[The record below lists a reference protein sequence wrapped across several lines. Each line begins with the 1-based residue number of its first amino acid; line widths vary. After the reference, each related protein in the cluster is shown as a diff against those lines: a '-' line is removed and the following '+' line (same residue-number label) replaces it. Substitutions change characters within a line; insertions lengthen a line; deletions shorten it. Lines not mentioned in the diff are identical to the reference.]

1 MSAIL
6 GIYNLNST
14 PVSPA
19 NIVKMLE
26 ILTHR
31 GTDGVGQWQEGAIG
45 LGHRMLWHTPES
57 LQEKLPLVS
66 RNSNYVITADARIDN
81 REELIS
87 ALALNQY
94 LQETRSDSEIILAAY
109 KKWGKQCS
117 EKLLGDF
124 AFAIWDKSQQT
135 IFCARD
141 HFGVKPFYYYYL
153 PKKAFIFASE
163 IKGILCL
170 PEVSSQLNE
179 TRVGDYL
186 ETMFEDRSI
195 TFYQNIYRLAPGHCL
210 TVSLHKFQLEQYYAL
225 DAKYELRFS
234 SEREY
239 VATFEDL
246 FTRAVSCRLRSAFPV
261 GSFLSGGLDSS
272 SITSVASQILARKN
286 IKLKTFSAIF
296 DKITQCDERVYINEI
311 LSRNSVNSYY
321 VRADRLS
328 PLKDISR
335 VLWHQDEPFY
345 APNLFIHWGLYESAQ
360 QQGVRILLDGFLGDT
375 TVSHGW
381 PYLIELARKF
391 RLITLLREIRSAT
404 KQNGGSAREWL
415 KYYLWQYSLKPL
427 VSENL
432 RQAWRKL
439 KGYQIESPKLSPIVN
454 SNFAKNIKLLDRIQ
468 AFSPNQSQIFWT
480 AREYHHQDIIS
491 GANSFA
497 LEGINKAASAFGIEA
512 RFPFTDKR
520 LVEFCL
526 AIPPEEKFH
535 NGWIRYLMR
544 RALVKYLPSKI
555 QWRTDK
561 GNLYPNFHHGL
572 NTIDRECME
581 EVLMSKSSSIEQFID
596 TKVLNRAYQNFNDRG
611 LEDDAALLWISTTL
625 GLWLCQQEF

>member
-1 MSAIL
+1 M
-6 GIYNLNST
+6 GIYNLDSN
-14 PVSPA
+14 PVNTA
-19 NIVKMLE
+19 NLDKMLE
-26 ILTHR
+26 ILAHR
-31 GTDGVGQWQEGAIG
+31 GADRTGQWHEGAIG

-87 ALALNQY
+87 ALLLNRY
-94 LQETRSDSEIILAAY
+94 LQETISDSEIILAAY

-124 AFAIWDKSQQT
+124 AFAIWDKSQQS

-186 ETMFEDRSI
+186 EAMFEDRSI
-195 TFYQNIYRLAPGHCL
+195 TFYQNIYRLAPSHCL
-210 TVSLHKFQLEQYYAL
+210 TVSSHKFRLEKYYVL
-225 DAKYELRFS
+225 DAKYELHLS

-239 VATFEDL
+239 IAAFDDI
-246 FTRAVSCRLRSAFPV
+246 FTRAVSCRLRGAFPV

-272 SITSVASQILARKN
+272 SITSVASQILARQN
-286 IKLKTFSAIF
+286 TPLKTFSAIF

-311 LSRNSVNSYY
+311 LACNSVIPSY
-321 VRADRLS
+321 VRADQLS
-328 PLKDISR
+328 PLGDIDR

-345 APNLFIHWGLYESAQ
+345 APNLFIHWSLYKSAK
-360 QQGVRILLDGFLGDT
+360 QQGVRIILDGFLGDT

-391 RLITLLREIRSAT
+391 RWITLLKEIQSAT
-404 KQNGGSAREWL
+404 KRNGGSTQEWL
-415 KYYLWQYSLKPL
+415 KHYLWQYSLKPW

-439 KGYQIESPKLSPIVN
+439 KGYQIESPKLDPIVN
-454 SNFAKNIKLLDRIQ
+454 SDFARNIKLLDRIQ
-468 AFSPNQSQIFWT
+468 AFSQNRSQIFWT

-526 AIPPEEKFH
+526 AIPPQEKFH

-544 RALVKYLPSKI
+544 RALAKYLPPKV

-572 NTIDRECME
+572 STLDRQCIEG
-581 EVLMSKSSSIEQFID
+581 VLITKSSSIERFID
-596 TKVLNRAYQNFNDRG
+596 TKVLNRAYQNFNDCG
-611 LEDDAALLWISTTL
+611 LEDDAALLWIATTL
-625 GLWLCQQEF
+625 GLWLCKEEF